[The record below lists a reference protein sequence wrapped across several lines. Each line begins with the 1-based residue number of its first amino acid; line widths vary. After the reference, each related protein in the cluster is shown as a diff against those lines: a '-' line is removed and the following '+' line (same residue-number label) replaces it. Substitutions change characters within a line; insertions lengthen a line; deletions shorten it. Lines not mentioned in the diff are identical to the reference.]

1 MTKKYLMVISHSVDD
16 QGRAKGTVGMAVSL
30 LSKGTDLA
38 LFFFFE
44 GAKWLTKVWQKPLQG
59 NI

>member
-1 MTKKYLMVISHSVDD
+1 MTKRYLMVITHSVDD
-16 QGRAKGTVGMAVSL
+16 QDRANGTVGMAVSL
-30 LSKGTDLA
+30 LSEGADLA

-59 NI
+59 TI